1 MQTNISLEEAQET
14 LLSLA
19 KPTESEESV
28 RLEEALGRVLS
39 KSIKAPYQL
48 PPFSKSPLD
57 GYALRAEDI
66 EQATPAEPVIIKVI
80 EEIHA
85 GYVAKSEVVAGTT
98 IKLMTGSPMPKGAD
112 IVIKYEDIE
121 RTADAIRVFQP
132 LKKDSNVIFAGE
144 DVAAGEVIANS
155 GDVVTP
161 ALVGALAAVGIA
173 MVPVY
178 KKVDIAILSTGDELV
193 EPSEA
198 LPAGKIY
205 NSNLHGL
212 RAACSNLA
220 TNPIM
225 MGTVDDDKEKIVNK
239 LLAALEISDIVITTG
254 GVSVGDYDLV
264 PDAILEINAGII
276 FKGVKLKPGSPIIVA
291 KKQNKFIIALSGNSA
306 AATVTFQLIAIPLIK
321 KIMGLKEYFVPT
333 TKAVLM
339 SDFNKKSQQRRF
351 LRGVFQI
358 DYAGNSV
365 ILADSQS
372 NGALKSMIG
381 CNALIDIPAGTQPLV
396 KGQVVSVILTG
407 EL

>member
-1 MQTNISLEEAQET
+1 MKTNISLEEAQET
-14 LLSLA
+14 LLALA
-19 KPTESEESV
+19 KPSELEESV
-28 RLEEALGRVLS
+28 CLEESVGRVLS
-39 KSIKAPYQL
+39 KPIKAPYQL

-66 EQATPAEPVIIKVI
+66 KQATPAEPTIIKVV

-85 GYVAKSEVVAGTT
+85 GYVAKSEVVTGTT

-121 RTADAIRVFQP
+121 RTGDVIRVFQP

-144 DVAAGEVIANS
+144 DVAVDEVIANS
-155 GDVVTP
+155 GDVITP

-193 EPSEA
+193 EPSEQ
-198 LPAGKIY
+198 LPVGKIY

-212 RAACSNLA
+212 RAACLNLA

-225 MGTVDDDKEKIVNK
+225 MGIVPDDKEKIVNK

-276 FKGVKLKPGSPIIVA
+276 FKRVKLKPGSPIIVA
-291 KKQNKFIIALSGNSA
+291 KKQDKFIIALSGNSA

-321 KIMGLKEYFVPT
+321 RLMGLKECFSTT

-339 SDFNKKSQQRRF
+339 NDFKKNSPQRRF
-351 LRGVFQI
+351 LRGIFKI

-365 ILADSQS
+365 TLADSQS

-381 CNALIDIPAGTQPLV
+381 CNALIDIPAGTEPLV
-396 KGQVVSVILTG
+396 KGQAVSVILTG